1 MHSKSPLLDELVKQ
15 ANHNLQA
22 DNTDIEDDKN
32 YYSSGEDEFD
42 DELPI

>member
-15 ANHNLQA
+15 VNNNLQA
-22 DNTDIEDDKN
+22 DNTDIEDNNDN
-32 YYSSGEDEFD
+32 YSSDEDEFD